1 MDNES
6 ITDEPAPLW
15 PEMSSDIT
23 SARTVARSITLDT
36 QRASTDGRVLE
47 LSSQLQAINARLL
60 ELETRIATGQGP
72 SAPAD
77 DDGRTDRLEQEV
89 VDLRSLIGQTSAR
102 LEQQATAPTPEPGV
116 SNETLLS
123 MDSRMAAVESGRVRD
138 SEEVNQLMS
147 YLEQAFVR
155 LDELSN
161 RLVENEE
168 GLRAQ
173 VGTAESQLA
182 AQVGEVRGV
191 LESQVADVETN
202 LAADVAEARQ
212 QLDEQVRQAEERLNA
227 ALADIDAGPSTE
239 STEAIEQRLTEVDG
253 RIAGLPGH
261 DVIEV
266 LDGRV
271 GFVDMRVTD
280 LDGRIGGVDERISD
294 LDGRINGAGERVEG
308 LQSQIDELADN
319 DSVAAIDGRV
329 NDLDGRL
336 NDVHGRLD
344 EVAGATNTDELG
356 ARLDDLDGR
365 IGALTGDDGIQ
376 RVDARL
382 DEVHARLDEVTAA
395 TNTEEVIGRIDD
407 TNARVDN
414 AHTRL
419 DEVEERAG
427 GATADVAER
436 VGAVEERL
444 QQLDSVQATV
454 DGVDAAL
461 DERVD
466 ASENRLA
473 ERIQEARELL
483 AEQQQESRD
492 ELTSRLDA
500 TEAAMAEKVSAIE
513 EDLVAQVAEA
523 RELLA
528 AQADDTTTVEAL
540 AAVEERVGAI
550 EEAANN
556 ATSIAI
562 ESQHFSENLRVLQ
575 TDLVK
580 AIQVELEGQA
590 VRLGE
595 LEADNTSAR
604 DEQAAARTE
613 LEDRV
618 AAAEASNGNT
628 DARLEHLETTI
639 VSLAAKPNGE
649 LGLAPANPLDAQRL
663 SAVEAKLEASSSV
676 EHGLAES
683 LTNMTAALEQNTLE
697 IQSLRSQLDEAHT
710 RIAELEGSPEQPTLT
725 FASGER
731 AETPTPEPEPRPEGG
746 LRVADVIG
754 ETVKEE
760 RLTPKDGSDWFV
772 ASYAKKDKGR
782 GRFRRP

>member
-72 SAPAD
+72 AAAVD

-116 SNETLLS
+116 NNETLLS
-123 MDSRMAAVESGRVRD
+123 LDSRMAAVESGRVRD

-168 GLRAQ
+168 GLRVQ

-212 QLDEQVRQAEERLNA
+212 QLDDQVRQAEERLNA

-239 STEAIEQRLTEVDG
+239 TTEAFEQRLTEVDG

-280 LDGRIGGVDERISD
+280 LDGRIGGVDERVGE
-294 LDGRINGAGERVEG
+294 LDGRVGSANERVDG
-308 LQSQIDELADN
+308 LQSQIDELATN
-319 DSVAAIDGRV
+319 DSVHAIDGRV
-329 NDLDGRL
+329 NELDGRL
-336 NDVHGRLD
+336 H
-344 EVAGATNTDELG
+344 
-356 ARLDDLDGR
+356 DLDGR
-365 IGALTGDDGIQ
+365 IGALSEDGGIQ

-382 DEVHARLDEVTAA
+382 DEVHARLDEVASA
-395 TNTEEVIGRIDD
+395 TNTDELGGRIDD

-414 AHTRL
+414 AHSRL
-419 DEVEERAG
+419 DEVEERSA
-427 GATADVAER
+427 GATADVGER
-436 VGAVEERL
+436 VGALEERL
-444 QQLDSVQATV
+444 GQLDTLQASV

-483 AEQQQESRD
+483 AEQQQASSD

-500 TEAAMAEKVSAIE
+500 TEAAMAEKVGAIE

-528 AQADDTTTVEAL
+528 AQADDSSTIEAL

-590 VRLGE
+590 VRLSE
-595 LEADNTSAR
+595 LESNNASAR
-604 DEQAAARTE
+604 DDQSAARAG
-613 LEDRV
+613 LEERM

-639 VSLAAKPNGE
+639 VSLAAKPSGE

-663 SAVEAKLEASSSV
+663 SAVEAKLEASTSV

-697 IQSLRSQLDEAHT
+697 IQSLRSQLDEAHN
-710 RIAELEGSPEQPTLT
+710 RIAELEGGDQPALT

-731 AETPTPEPEPRPEGG
+731 ADTPTPEPEPRPEGG